1 MTADDQGRTCH
12 PRGAHPARNRRG
24 RDPGL
29 VGSILAYC
37 HAEVVGSPKTTLD
50 AKKRDFQLFLSYFGR
65 MMGTDAI
72 DDWTRS
78 VTLGFVKWLEGDAN
92 EGRGYAPTSVNRT
105 MASLRRA
112 ARWIQA
118 RRPFLAGDPFE
129 RVSDLVVTIPPA
141 KGLTSFRGAE
151 CSQPP
156 TSSVR
161 SQAEANQQ
169 PQESEPCSSSSLR
182 PGCEFSETL
191 RLTLDQYD
199 GKYFR
204 NVRRKG
210 RRRDNVYRLSR
221 GEGGPF
227 RLLEHERG
235 KGQGP
240 VFQSRDGTAMLRKDA
255 DRYLKQI
262 AAMANANVPEEE
274 QFNLHAH
281 LMRHTALKQAE
292 QKFGRASPRRRVG
305 TSGCST
311 SSGTFSRPTR
321 TSKRRWTSSIHEPM
335 ATPRRRRGRP
345 TLTTAPATQSRS
357 TGNNEL

>member
-1 MTADDQGRTCH
+1 MTKAELVIPEEPTQLATVEAGSS
-12 PRGAHPARNRRG
+12 
-24 RDPGL
+24 L
-29 VGSILAYC
+29 VGWILAYC

-78 VTLGFVKWLEGDAN
+78 VTLGFVQWLEGEAN
-92 EGRGYAPTSVNRT
+92 QGRGYAPTSVNRT

-112 ARWIQA
+112 ARWIAA

-141 KGLTSFRGAE
+141 KGLTKL
-151 CSQPP
+151 Q
-156 TSSVR
+156 R
-161 SQAEANQQ
+161 SRLLAAADKLCALQRRANQQ
-169 PQESEPCSSSSLR
+169 PRRKQALLVVLLETGMR
-182 PGCEFSETL
+182 ISETL

-199 GKYFR
+199 GKYFK
-204 NVRRKG
+204 NVKRKG
-210 RRRDNVYRLSR
+210 RRRDDVYVSPEARAALSDY
-221 GEGGPF
+221 F
-227 RLLEHERG
+227 EHERG
-235 KGQGP
+235 SGP
-240 VFQSRDGTAMLRKDA
+240 GPLFQSREGAAMLRKDA

-292 QKFGRASPRRRVG
+292 QKFGRAFAQKKSGNVG
-305 TSGCST
+305 MQHIE
-311 SSGTFSRPTR
+311 RYVQ
-321 TSKRRWTSSIHEPM
+321 
-335 ATPRRRRGRP
+335 
-345 TLTTAPATQSRS
+345 PADSDYEEAMDRLYT
-357 TGNNEL
+357 

>member
-1 MTADDQGRTCH
+1 MTKTELIIPEESNQLATVEAGVS
-12 PRGAHPARNRRG
+12 
-24 RDPGL
+24 L
-29 VGSILAYC
+29 VGWILAYC

-78 VTLGFVKWLEGDAN
+78 VTLGFVQWLEGDAN

-141 KGLTSFRGAE
+141 KGLTKL
-151 CSQPP
+151 Q
-156 TSSVR
+156 R
-161 SQAEANQQ
+161 SRVLAAADKLCALQKRANQQ
-169 PQESEPCSSSSLR
+169 PRRKRALLVVLLETGMR
-182 PGCEFSETL
+182 ISETL

-210 RRRDNVYRLSR
+210 RRRDDVYVSPEARTALVDY
-221 GEGGPF
+221 F
-227 RLLEHERG
+227 EHERG
-235 KGQGP
+235 RGQGP
-240 VFQSRDGTAMLRKDA
+240 LFQSRDGTAMLRKDA
-255 DRYLKQI
+255 DRYVKQI

-292 QKFGRASPRRRVG
+292 QKFGRAFAQKKSGNVG
-305 TSGCST
+305 MQHIE
-311 SSGTFSRPTR
+311 RYVQ
-321 TSKRRWTSSIHEPM
+321 
-335 ATPRRRRGRP
+335 
-345 TLTTAPATQSRS
+345 PADSDYEEAMDKLYS
-357 TGNNEL
+357 